1 MARASIGELEEL
13 LLLGIASLVPE
24 AYGFSIKSIIQE
36 SASRDINLSAVH
48 ASLNRL
54 ENKGLIKSQFGEAT
68 SKRGGKKKKYFELT
82 AAGVASI
89 RESREIRNNLWS
101 SIAPAVLNFVG

>member
-1 MARASIGELEEL
+1 MRRASIGELEEL

-24 AYGFSIKSIIQE
+24 AYGFAIKTLIQE
-36 SASRDINLSAVH
+36 RAKREINLSAVH
-48 ASLNRL
+48 AALYRL

-82 AAGVASI
+82 AAGVAAI
-89 RESREIRNNLWS
+89 QESREIRNDLWT
-101 SIAPAVLNFVG
+101 SIAPSILNYT